1 MLLAFFISIID
12 PISANEHFNKF
23 CFSPKIDGTVLIT
36 LSKLF
41 VDTEKKL
48 CAVYIS
54 GAEKLIF
61 TNNLKPL
68 ISSLLFITTNNF
80 YF

>member
-1 MLLAFFISIID
+1 MID

-23 CFSPKIDGTVLIT
+23 CFSPKIDGSVLIT
-36 LSKLF
+36 LGKLL
-41 VDTEKKL
+41 VDIEKKL

-54 GAEKLIF
+54 SVDKLIF
-61 TNNLKPL
+61 TNNVKPL
-68 ISSLLFITTNNF
+68 VSSLLFTNTNNF